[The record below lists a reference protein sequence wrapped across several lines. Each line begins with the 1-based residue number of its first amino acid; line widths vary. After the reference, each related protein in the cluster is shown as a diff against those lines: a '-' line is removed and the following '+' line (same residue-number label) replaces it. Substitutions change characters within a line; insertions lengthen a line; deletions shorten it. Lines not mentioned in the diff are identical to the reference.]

1 MSSQVTYQKCYKNG
15 IVRYTLFGLIING
28 NIFFFFSSVHDFTE
42 ETKGIPEFWLTIFKN
57 VDLLSEMVQDYD
69 EPILEKLTD
78 VKLKFHDEPMGFTL
92 EFYFA
97 ENEYF
102 TNKVLTKY
110 YEMKCQPDKNDPF
123 SFEGPE
129 IIKCKVS

>member
-1 MSSQVTYQKCYKNG
+1 
-15 IVRYTLFGLIING
+15 
-28 NIFFFFSSVHDFTE
+28 
-42 ETKGIPEFWLTIFKN
+42 
-57 VDLLSEMVQDYD
+57 MVQDYD